1 MQTLHK
7 IKQAVIEEHG
17 KGIYRRVTE
26 FDRRVS
32 GGKLSQE
39 VPELRAKWC
48 EVLETIDLLLDG
60 KVLPPQSQM
69 LEEVD
74 EELYK

>member
-32 GGKLSQE
+32 GGKLS
-39 VPELRAKWC
+39 
-48 EVLETIDLLLDG
+48 
-60 KVLPPQSQM
+60 
-69 LEEVD
+69 
-74 EELYK
+74 